1 MTLSAF
7 IQGILRSISHRG
19 RSVSLCQIH
28 LQEAAFDK
36 SSVLLSIFPQ
46 LFQQPPQTGSEN
58 ANFVQFQ
65 CIVGRRGMERSETS
79 PVQAARSPQQF
90 FRPPWEMGL

>member
-58 ANFVQFQ
+58 AK